1 MLKCCR
7 AFDPNVGFNNVEV
20 VTAEKIGLETTT
32 CVRNIYKYY
41 VAYRLIVDSQERALK
56 AREAL
61 QKQGL

>member
-1 MLKCCR
+1 LLQCCR
-7 AFDPNVGFNNVEV
+7 ALDPNVGLNNVEV

-32 CVRNIYKYY
+32 CVRNIYKYS